1 MTRTCPFCNCSEI
14 EEDPSRGDSICT
26 GCGAVLEESTI
37 VSDVQF
43 QERGGGHE
51 VVGQFVSRDRAQ
63 PTTINGISGLSRGES
78 REATFQKGRKRIQ
91 EISNQLHINQHCTDL
106 AFGFFKMCVT
116 KNLTRGRLRSHIV
129 VACLYMAC
137 RSENTSHLLLDFSDA
152 TQINIF
158 ELGRTLNFLTRSLFI
173 KLPPTDPCMYVL
185 RFSAMLDFGDQQ
197 KEVALLAT
205 RIIQRMKR
213 DWMSTGRRPT
223 GICGAALLLAARAL
237 NLNRSVM
244 DIVHVVNISYAVVKR
259 RLDEFANTPS
269 GGLTIDEF
277 STVDLEESEDPPAFR
292 ESKRKQHEEKRRK
305 EEEIVAESALKEFEP
320 VRLEVEQALLKRF
333 KRSPYAKMI
342 ANGLVDD
349 TDVPELSQASDMLQ
363 EEVIDTVYQLAEEHQ
378 QQPGAISNSGHY
390 ALYGPS
396 LASLGISKDQ
406 NQQRTQQHQQISSFP
421 SSDSAAICPPT
432 VGNQPNDT
440 IISNEDLD
448 LTGIDDNEINSYILT
463 DVETTIKEKY
473 WMKQNS
479 KHLEVMEERKRQR
492 QEEQEQRQNKESGP
506 KRRKRAPNVRKREVN
521 AVTHND
527 AMLHVIQERNLS
539 SKINYDILKQ
549 LDDES

>member
-14 EEDPSRGDSICT
+14 EEDASRGDSICT

-63 PTTINGISGLSRGES
+63 PTTIGGISGLSRGES

-91 EISNQLHINQHCTDL
+91 EISNQLHINQHCNDL

-237 NLNRSVM
+237 NLNRTVT
-244 DIVHVVNISYAVVKR
+244 DVVHVVNISYAVVKR

-269 GGLTIDEF
+269 GALTIDEF

-292 ESKRKQHEEKRRK
+292 ESKRKQQEEKRRK

-342 ANGLVDD
+342 ADGLVDD
-349 TDVPELSQASDMLQ
+349 IDVPELSQASEMLQ
-363 EEVIDTVYQLAEEHQ
+363 GEVIDTVYELSNEQ
-378 QQPGAISNSGHY
+378 QQPGAMSNSGHY
-390 ALYGPS
+390 VRYGPS
-396 LASLGISKDQ
+396 LASLGISKE
-406 NQQRTQQHQQISSFP
+406 QHQQRIEQSEIP
-421 SSDSAAICPPT
+421 PPAAAADQFGCAVSVP
-432 VGNQPNDT
+432 
-440 IISNEDLD
+440 NEDID
-448 LTGIDDNEINSYILT
+448 LTGIDDDEINSYILT
-463 DVETTIKEKY
+463 DVETSVKEKY
-473 WMKQNS
+473 WMKQNA

-492 QEEQEQRQNKESGP
+492 QEEEEQRQNKETGP
-506 KRRKRAPNVRKREVN
+506 KRRKRAPNVRKREIN